1 MKQACL
7 IFLLILFTS
16 ICSAQK
22 LTDKFEYK
30 VIYKLTYKLDSTNLD
45 ESKSEYMLL
54 FTGDDLSKFSSRA
67 KTLANPIVR
76 EGNTAYTSREA
87 VTDFQYVILKNR
99 LENKLFFTRTI
110 SRDQFYY
117 TQEMNQFEWEIL
129 PEKKK
134 IKDFEVQKAKTSFAG
149 RDYIAWFTSE
159 IPISDGPYKF
169 SGLPGLILE
178 LEDTQQHYVFEFF
191 GLEKLSPKLK
201 YKINLNQYAETN
213 KTELYKVWKR
223 YMEDPWGYAPI
234 PDNVT
239 ISAETKKKYA
249 EAFKESFAKR
259 NNQIELQK

>member
-1 MKQACL
+1 MKYCYLPLLFIL
-7 IFLLILFTS
+7 ISTL
-16 ICSAQK
+16 CSAQK
-22 LTDKFEYK
+22 LSDKFEYK
-30 VIYKLTYKLDSTNLD
+30 VTYKLTYKLDSTNLD
-45 ESKSEYMLL
+45 ESKSEYMIL
-54 FTGDDLSKFSSRA
+54 FAGDELSKFSSRA

-76 EGNTAYTSREA
+76 KGNTAYTSREA
-87 VTDFQYVILKNR
+87 VTDFQYVILKHR
-99 LENKLFFTRTI
+99 SENKLFFTRTI

-134 IKDFEVQKAKTSFAG
+134 IKDFEVQKAKTSFGG
-149 RDYIAWFTSE
+149 RDYVAWFTTE

-169 SGLPGLILE
+169 TGLPGLILE

-191 GLEKLSPKLK
+191 GLEKLRSKLK
-201 YKINLNQYAETN
+201 YKINLSQYAETN

-234 PDNVT
+234 PPNIT
-239 ISAETKKKYA
+239 ISEENKKKYA
-249 EAFKESFAKR
+249 ESFKERFAKM